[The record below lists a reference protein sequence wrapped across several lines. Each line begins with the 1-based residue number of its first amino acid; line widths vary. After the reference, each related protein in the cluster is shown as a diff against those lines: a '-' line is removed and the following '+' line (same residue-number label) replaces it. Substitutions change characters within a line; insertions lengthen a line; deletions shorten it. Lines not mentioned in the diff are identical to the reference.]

1 MNGDLFG
8 TTLSRYMLSARQLRS
23 ATVARE
29 ADQVLSYQRH
39 GPPRA
44 LLPRRV
50 GRRVHNYLT
59 YDSPARMVRIAARY
73 KESRERL
80 CHSERPG
87 LGPVAVEMSQCGAD
101 VAPVIDRPG
110 NLPRSRPRL
119 ASLIFDPSTVLA
131 GGSRSSG
138 PAKTRATPTA
148 PRPESPASPTGPA
161 ATEAGA
167 VCRSAYDAR
176 VMDVDTRYARSGDLQ
191 IAYQVAGDGPLDVL
205 VVPRWFSNIEL
216 DWELPAMGGF
226 LTRMASFA
234 RLIQFDRR
242 GAGMSGGIA
251 GATPLEEQVDDVR
264 AVLDAAS
271 SDQPALIS
279 IAEGCALAVLFA
291 ASHPELVRALV
302 LITPTPR
309 VVRGAGYEW
318 AQSVEQRAA
327 MVQNVVEYWGSSS
340 PKQPWGGF
348 AGHNEQRRRQLARHR
363 RLSMTPDA
371 AAASLAMVGE
381 LDVRDALGSVQCPT
395 LVLRRAGD
403 AYIDERH
410 SRYAAANIPGARYV
424 EVQPGGH
431 TTDEIEQFLTGVR
444 RPVVSDRVLATVLF
458 TDIVGSTE
466 CAAELG
472 DRSWRA
478 LLERHDALARE
489 QVARYRGRFVKSLG
503 DGMLATF
510 DGPSR
515 AISSAI
521 AIREAVR
528 KLNLDIRAG
537 MHTGECELLADDDVG
552 GLAVHIGARISGL
565 AEPGE
570 VLVSSTVRDLI
581 AGSEQI
587 LADRGEHQLK
597 GIAGRWRVFAVQT

>member
-1 MNGDLFG
+1 
-8 TTLSRYMLSARQLRS
+8 
-23 ATVARE
+23 
-29 ADQVLSYQRH
+29 
-39 GPPRA
+39 
-44 LLPRRV
+44 
-50 GRRVHNYLT
+50 
-59 YDSPARMVRIAARY
+59 
-73 KESRERL
+73 
-80 CHSERPG
+80 
-87 LGPVAVEMSQCGAD
+87 
-101 VAPVIDRPG
+101 
-110 NLPRSRPRL
+110 
-119 ASLIFDPSTVLA
+119 
-131 GGSRSSG
+131 
-138 PAKTRATPTA
+138 
-148 PRPESPASPTGPA
+148 
-161 ATEAGA
+161 
-167 VCRSAYDAR
+167 
-176 VMDVDTRYARSGDLQ
+176 MDVLTRYARSGDLQ

-226 LTRMASFA
+226 LTRIASFA

-251 GATPLEEQVDDVR
+251 GATPLEEQIDDVR

-291 ASHPELVRALV
+291 ASHPDLVRALV

-309 VVRGAGYEW
+309 VVRGPGYEW
-318 AQSVEQRAA
+318 AQSVEERDA
-327 MVQNVVEYWGSSS
+327 MVQAIVEYWGSSS

-348 AGHNEQRRRQLARHR
+348 AGNDEERRRQLARHR

-381 LDVRDALGSVQCPT
+381 LDVRDALASVQCPT
-395 LVLRRAGD
+395 LVLRRASD

-410 SRYAAANIPGARYV
+410 SRYAAANIQGARYV
-424 EVQPGGH
+424 EVPPGGH
-431 TTDEIEQFLTGVR
+431 TADEIEQFLTGVR

-466 CAAELG
+466 RAAELG
-472 DRSWRA
+472 DSTWRA

-489 QVARYRGRFVKSLG
+489 QVERYRGRFVKSLG

-528 KLNLDIRAG
+528 ELDLEIRAG

-565 AEPGE
+565 AGPGE

-581 AGSEQI
+581 AGSDQI

-597 GIAGRWRVFAVQT
+597 GIAGPWRVFAVQT